1 MMSNRSTVVKTSR
14 RRRRLRPAVA
24 NCGILQSAFEALE
37 PRLALA
43 VIPVNVGDRMLIG
56 TAILSGIEYS
66 AGFTKPATS
75 SSGDLGVELWRS
87 DYTPLG
93 TYRLK
98 DINPGAAS
106 SDPQDLV
113 VVGNTLF
120 FTADDGIHGREL
132 WKTDGTT
139 AGTVMVKDINRNGEM
154 ILGAET
160 FSTESSN
167 PGDLTNCNGVLFF
180 IADNGW
186 DGEALWKSDGTA
198 AGTVLVKDIRPGDQE
213 RFGHLAN
220 FGGKLIFSADDGVH
234 GEELWKSD
242 GTADGTVLVKDI
254 NPGVNGSD
262 PGLSAGNDVSDFVVA
277 NGLVFFAANNGSRSG
292 VWASDGS
299 PAGTRRI
306 TPTDWSSALP
316 TWLTA
321 VGNAVFF
328 VNWRAGGNEA
338 IEELWKSD
346 GTAAG
351 TSMVR
356 RFAAQSNRDV
366 DLGSLANVNGSLV
379 FSLYD
384 TSPSD
389 CSKSLWRSDGTAGG
403 TLMLADLGRI
413 QTKDSIGDDVLDY
426 SVVNNGVLY
435 TSDTGGLATLAIV
448 DSDSRFSTLW
458 KTDGT
463 LAGTARVSTAFS
475 AVGKPLFSVSFSSLR
490 NGTFYQDGPL
500 TGIAWGVKKGEGYFF
515 QFLPPR
521 ATPDVNGDGRA
532 DVISRDTA
540 TGQVVAEIRG
550 REGALKETRVL
561 GTEPLPLAINGSFET
576 PVAGD
581 RKIVTYDANQSIGKW
596 RVLEGDVQVK
606 GSGYWQHAAGN
617 QSLDLNGSQRGGIYQ
632 DVATT
637 PGATYDLSLRLAG
650 NPEGGPTIKTADIYW
665 GPAGSQTLLKQ
676 VTFDTTGRSNAAMGW
691 IPVNLPDLKATGGS
705 TRLTIVSRTAGEFG
719 PVVDDV
725 QLVPGGAANRTFVAA
740 ADVTG
745 DGVADLI
752 WRRPSTGAHTVWVMA
767 LNGTVVS
774 KNTLSSNA
782 NLALV
787 ATGDYD
793 ADSRED
799 LIWRNTTT
807 GGNTM
812 WAMGEGLSSVKTN
825 LGTGG
830 AWQIVAADPRFD
842 ANDDGK
848 TDLIWRN
855 TTTNATSLWLMNGP
869 RAASV
874 LAIANGTTN
883 DAPVGTGDFN
893 GDGFGDVLWRSAS
906 TGKVTQQLMRNG
918 LVVSSASIG
927 GSLDDTVIWTGDV
940 NGDRRTDIVW
950 NKRSTGANSTWVMNG
965 SIRLATWAALGN
977 ATNRFLIR
985 RPGA

>member
-1 MMSNRSTVVKTSR
+1 
-14 RRRRLRPAVA
+14 VA
-24 NCGILQSAFEALE
+24 NGKVFFDADKGS
-37 PRLALA
+37 
-43 VIPVNVGDRMLIG
+43 VGG
-56 TAILSGIEYS
+56 
-66 AGFTKPATS
+66 
-75 SSGDLGVELWRS
+75 LW
-87 DYTPLG
+87 T
-93 TYRLK
+93 
-98 DINPGAAS
+98 
-106 SDPQDLV
+106 
-113 VVGNTLF
+113 
-120 FTADDGIHGREL
+120 
-132 WKTDGTT
+132 
-139 AGTVMVKDINRNGEM
+139 
-154 ILGAET
+154 
-160 FSTESSN
+160 
-167 PGDLTNCNGVLFF
+167 
-180 IADNGW
+180 
-186 DGEALWKSDGTA
+186 SDGT
-198 AGTVLVKDIRPGDQE
+198 
-213 RFGHLAN
+213 
-220 FGGKLIFSADDGVH
+220 S
-234 GEELWKSD
+234 
-242 GTADGTVLVKDI
+242 
-254 NPGVNGSD
+254 
-262 PGLSAGNDVSDFVVA
+262 
-277 NGLVFFAANNGSRSG
+277 
-292 VWASDGS
+292 
-299 PAGTRRI
+299 AGTRRV
-306 TPTDWSSALP
+306 TPADWPQALP
-316 TWLTA
+316 GWLTT
-321 VGNAVFF
+321 VGNTVFF
-328 VNWRAGGNEA
+328 VSNWRAGDNGIIA
-338 IEELWKSD
+338 ELWKSD

-356 RFAAQSNRDV
+356 RFEQNGRDMN
-366 DLGSLANVNGSLV
+366 LGGLANVDGNLV
-379 FSLYD
+379 FQTIAESAN
-384 TSPSD
+384 SD
-389 CSKSLWRSDGTAGG
+389 EPALRALWRSDGTAAG
-403 TLMLADLGRI
+403 TVSLADLG
-413 QTKDSIGDDVLDY
+413 QSDSDFSRDAIDY
-426 SVVNNGVLY
+426 QYVVNGGFLY
-435 TSDTGGLATLAIV
+435 TSGFYRSTGFTGTYPYRAIV
-448 DSDSRFSTLW
+448 W
-458 KTDGT
+458 KT
-463 LAGTARVSTAFS
+463 
-475 AVGKPLFSVSFSSLR
+475 
-490 NGTFYQDGPL
+490 NGTQGGTSQLTSALTPTVPGVIAVPQETKAAINGTSYDEGPL
-500 TGIAWGVKKGEGYFF
+500 TLVVASSERGFSRF

-550 REGALKETRVL
+550 RAGALKETRVL

-581 RKIVTYDANQSIGKW
+581 RKIVTYAANQSIGKW

-650 NPEGGPTIKTADIYW
+650 NPEGGPTVKTADIYW
-665 GPAGSQTLLKQ
+665 GPVGSQTLLRQ
-676 VTFDTTGRSNAAMGW
+676 VTFDTTGRSNTAMGW

-705 TRLTIVSRTAGEFG
+705 PTTGEFG

-752 WRRPSTGAHTVWVMA
+752 WRRPTTGAHTVWVMA

-787 ATGDYD
+787 ATGDYN

-883 DAPVGTGDFN
+883 DAPAGTGDFN